1 MDYCLHDSPLG
12 ALLLAGDGAGLRQLA
27 FVSSAVAPA
36 DHWRLQP
43 QPFSGLRQQLDH
55 YFAGQRHHFDWP
67 LAPAGTVC
75 QQQVWQALLAIP
87 YGQTRSYCQQAA
99 AIGRP
104 RAVRAVG
111 AANGA
116 NPIAILIPCHRVIG
130 SNGKLTGYA
139 GGLPLKAAL
148 LALERGN

>member
-12 ALLLAGDGAGLRQLA
+12 PLLLAGDSAGLRQLD
-27 FVSSAVAPA
+27 FVTEVPAPA
-36 DHWRLQP
+36 DHWQLRP

-55 YFAGQRHHFDWP
+55 YFAGQRRSFDWP
-67 LAPAGTVC
+67 LAPAGTAF

-87 YGQTRSYCQQAA
+87 YGQTRSYGQQAA

-130 SNGKLTGYA
+130 SNGQLTGYV

-148 LALERGN
+148 LALEQGN